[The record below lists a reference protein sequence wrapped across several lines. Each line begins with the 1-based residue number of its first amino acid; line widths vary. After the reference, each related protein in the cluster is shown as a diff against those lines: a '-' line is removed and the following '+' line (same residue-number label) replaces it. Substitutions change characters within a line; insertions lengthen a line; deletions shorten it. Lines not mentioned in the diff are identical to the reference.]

1 MSISVIKEKLGRIK
15 VGKVLDVATGD
26 GWFARELVRSFASFD
41 GLIGIDTEQRAIDA
55 ALKATEAEAKEGVSD
70 AGKFHFLKMSAEEMT
85 LPDKAFDVAG
95 IANSLHHFSNPQK
108 VLREMRRVV
117 RPRGL
122 VVVLEMFSDGL
133 TPAQQSHD
141 KLHRFAAKLDRLDG
155 RVHHDTF
162 TRGRVI
168 GLLDKVEF
176 PAIESHTWIPPR
188 SREHQG
194 HDLPDRIEEVWIKR
208 LSHYKERDEYV
219 ALKKELEEI
228 LNHILERGFAPAPT
242 VVAFCRC

>member
-1 MSISVIKEKLGRIK
+1 MAITVIKEKLGRVK
-15 VGKVLDVATGD
+15 VGKILDVATGD
-26 GWFARELVRSFASFD
+26 GWFARELARSFASFE
-41 GLIGIDTEQRAIDA
+41 GLIGIDTEQRQIDA
-55 ALKATEAEAKEGVSD
+55 AIKVTEEEKEKG
-70 AGKFHFLKMSAEEMT
+70 AGDTHKFHFLKMNAEEMA
-85 LPDKAFDVAG
+85 LPDHAFDVAG

-122 VVVLEMFSDGL
+122 VIVMEMFSDSL

-141 KLHRFAAKLDRLDG
+141 KLHRFAAKLDRLDDK
-155 RVHHDTF
+155 VHHETF

-176 PAIESHTWIPPR
+176 PAIESHTWTPPR

-194 HDLPDRIEEVWIKR
+194 QDLPDRIEEIWTKR
-208 LSHYKERDEYV
+208 LKNYEKREEYPE
-219 ALKKELEEI
+219 LKTELEEI
-228 LNHILERGFAPAPT
+228 LSHILERGFAPAPT
-242 VVAFCRC
+242 VIALCRC